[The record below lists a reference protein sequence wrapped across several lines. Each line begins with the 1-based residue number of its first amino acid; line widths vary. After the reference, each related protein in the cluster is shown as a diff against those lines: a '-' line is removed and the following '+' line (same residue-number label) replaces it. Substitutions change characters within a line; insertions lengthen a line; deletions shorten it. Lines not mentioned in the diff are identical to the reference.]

1 MSASITPCYL
11 QVEETD
17 FDGGDGVRVGMLG
30 RVVMV
35 GEEDTDGGVIGS
47 LRRRTTPNRQSL
59 LYFEPIPGE
68 TIGIHT
74 HSIMKLRILIVFNE
88 WGALL

>member
-1 MSASITPCYL
+1 
-11 QVEETD
+11 
-17 FDGGDGVRVGMLG
+17 MLG

-68 TIGIHT
+68 TIVIHT
-74 HSIMKLRILIVFNE
+74 RTALEKFHILI
-88 WGALL
+88 LD